1 MSSVLAPRGALTL
14 PPAILYAE
22 PDTSGESW
30 IARLGQSCA
39 RLPGMA
45 IPAYD
50 LARLRWIVRATARHR
65 AEFAALD
72 EAELADVADALRIG
86 LRRRP
91 FHDPL
96 VARAFALI
104 RETAR
109 RTLGMTHYDVQL
121 IAGLAMIR
129 GMLAEQETGEG
140 KTLTATLPTVT
151 AALAGMPVHVV
162 TANDYLARRDAEM
175 MAPLYRALGLTV
187 GVVAQGLSQ
196 DERACRL
203 RVPTSP
209 TAPTRRSRST
219 ICATG
224 SLLGGASSNLKL
236 KLERLYDRSAPA
248 RGLVMRGLHF
258 AIVDE
263 ADSVLVD
270 EARTPLIISGL
281 TDPGDERVQAE
292 QAIDLAGALDEGIDY
307 RDQPRTSAAWS
318 SRRRAGNARRAGRGA
333 GGPLAWRAVPRGT
346 GAQRAFG
353 APPLPPRRALPRAQR
368 QDRDRRR
375 IHRAHHGRPVV
386 GRRAASDRRGQ
397 GGVHR
402 HRPHRHGRPHD
413 LPALLPPLPHT
424 GGHDR
429 HRTRGKAELWH
440 VYRLPVVTM
449 PTNRPARR
457 MLARPAICRTLD
469 EKWDRVARRTR
480 ALAEA
485 GVPVLVGTR
494 SVSTSE
500 ILSAVFDRAGIDACR
515 VLNAAQDEDEAEIVA
530 RAGRPGH
537 VTIATNMAGRG
548 VDVARARAWPKRA
561 GCTCIMTERHDARR
575 IDRQLFGR
583 CARQGE
589 PGRVEVILS
598 LDDPLA
604 AEMGRPRL
612 VRLCRGSGAARALLG
627 NALFGLAQ
635 RRAERAHA
643 RIRRDLL
650 AWDRNIGRALAF
662 TGRQE

>member
-151 AALAGMPVHVV
+151 AALSGIPVHVV

-196 DERACRL
+196 DERRAAYACDVTYCTNKEVAFDYL
-203 RVPTSP
+203 RDRIV
-209 TAPTRRSRST
+209 
-219 ICATG
+219 
-224 SLLGGASSNLKL
+224 LGGASSNLKL

-307 RDQPRTSAAWS
+307 LVNRNERSVELTPQGRE
-318 SRRRAGNARRAGRGA
+318 RLAGQAEALAGPWRGA
-333 GGPLAWRAVPRGT
+333 LFREEQVRNALSALHLFRRDEHYLVRNDKIEIVDEYTGRTMADRSWGDGLHQIVEVKEGCTVTGRTVTVARMTYQRFFRRYRILAGMTGT
-346 GAQRAFG
+346 AREAK
-353 APPLPPRRALPRAQR
+353 
-368 QDRDRRR
+368 
-375 IHRAHHGRPVV
+375 H
-386 GRRAASDRRGQ
+386 
-397 GGVHR
+397 
-402 HRPHRHGRPHD
+402 
-413 LPALLPPLPHT
+413 
-424 GGHDR
+424 
-429 HRTRGKAELWH
+429 ELWH
-440 VYRLPVVTM
+440 VYRLPVVTV

-500 ILSAVFDRAGIDACR
+500 ILSAVFDRAGITHV
-515 VLNAAQDEDEAEIVA
+515 VLNAAQDENEAEIVA

-548 VDVARARAWPKRA
+548 VDVALGA
-561 GCTCIMTERHDARR
+561 GVAEAGGLHVIMTERHDARR